1 MNSLLQHQK
10 ACVTHLERWRVGALF
25 MDAGTGK
32 TRAAL
37 ELINSTNCDKVV
49 WIAPLRTL
57 SNIRVEI
64 GKWKGIN
71 NKDILYYGVESIGQS
86 DRIYLQVY
94 SEVDDRT
101 MLVVDESIK
110 IKNFNAKRTKRLL
123 ELSKLT
129 EYKLILNGTP
139 VSRNLLD
146 LWAQMEFLS
155 PKILKMS
162 EEKFKNTFC
171 KYTTITKWIGGY
183 STKREFITGYG
194 NLDYL
199 YSLIKN
205 YVYKCGLKLSIA
217 QIYNQL
223 TYKLDEFCLGE
234 YKRLKE
240 EYLDDE
246 CLEIKN
252 NNIFLEMTQKM
263 QHSYCCTPQKFALVE
278 ELFKSSLKQSDT
290 LIFCKFV
297 DSRLACE
304 KRYKEAKVLS
314 YQKEAFGL
322 NLQAYRHIIFFD
334 KTWDYA
340 TRLQATR
347 RIFRQGQNSD
357 CTYYDLIGNVG
368 LEDLID
374 NNISKK
380 ISMAEFFK
388 NKSINEIRKIL

>member
-1 MNSLLQHQK
+1 
-10 ACVTHLERWRVGALF
+10 

-32 TRAAL
+32 TRAAM
-37 ELINSTNCDKVV
+37 ELISSTSCDKVV
-49 WIAPLRTL
+49 WVAPLRTL
-57 SNIRVEI
+57 SNVRAEI
-64 GKWKGIN
+64 SKWGGID
-71 NKDILYYGVESIGQS
+71 KKKVLYYGIESIGQS
-86 DRIYLQVY
+86 DRIYLQIHA
-94 SEVDDRT
+94 EINNKT
-101 MLVVDESIK
+101 IIVVDESIK
-110 IKNFNAKRTKRLL
+110 IKNFGAKRTKRLL

-129 EYKLILNGTP
+129 DYKLILNGTP
-139 VSRNLLD
+139 MSRNMLD

-171 KYTTITKWIGGY
+171 KYTTITKWIGGR
-183 STKREFITGYG
+183 SMKKVFITGHS
-194 NLDYL
+194 NLEYL
-199 YSLIKN
+199 YSLIKD
-205 YVYKCGLKLSIA
+205 YVYKCDLKLSVA

-223 TYKLDEFCLGE
+223 TYKLDEFCFGE

-278 ELFKSSLKQSDT
+278 ELFKSRLKPSDT

-297 DSRLACE
+297 DSRLECE

-322 NLQAYRHIIFFD
+322 NLQAYKHIIFFD

-357 CTYYDLIGNVG
+357 CTYYDLTGNVG

-374 NNISKK
+374 KNISKK
-380 ISMAEFFK
+380 ISMADFFK
-388 NKSINEIRKIL
+388 DKSIYEIRRIL

>member
-1 MNSLLQHQK
+1 MNPLLQQQK
-10 ACVTHLERWRVGALF
+10 SCLKHLERWRVGALF

-32 TRAAL
+32 TRAAM
-37 ELINSTNCDKVV
+37 ELISSTDCNKVV
-49 WIAPLRTL
+49 WVAPLRTL
-57 SNIRVEI
+57 SNVRAEI
-64 GKWKGIN
+64 DKWGGIDN
-71 NKDILYYGVESIGQS
+71 RRILYHGIESIGQS

-94 SEVDDRT
+94 SEINDKT
-101 MLVVDESIK
+101 ILVVDESIK
-110 IKNFNAKRTKRLL
+110 IKNFCAKRTKRLL

-129 EYKLILNGTP
+129 DYKLILNGTP

-162 EEKFKNTFC
+162 EDRFKNTFC

-183 STKREFITGYG
+183 SAKREFITGYS

-223 TYKLDEFCLGE
+223 TYKLDEACAEE

-240 EYLDDE
+240 KYLEDDF
-246 CLEIKN
+246 LEFKN

-278 ELFKSSLKQSDT
+278 ELFKNSLKQSDT

-297 DSRLACE
+297 DSRLECE

-322 NLQAYRHIIFFD
+322 NLQAYKYIIFFD

-357 CTYYDLIGNVG
+357 CTYYDLTGSVG
-368 LEDLID
+368 LEDLIND
-374 NNISKK
+374 NISKK
-380 ISMAEFFK
+380 VSMAEFFK
-388 NKSINEIRKIL
+388 NKSVDEIRRVL